1 MSVYKKLLNIQSK
14 LKAPKNQYNSFGKYS
29 YRSCEDILEGL
40 KPLLKESNATLIID
54 DEIVNVGDR
63 FYIKAT
69 AKLIDIESGEYIS
82 TSAYAREDE
91 TKKGMDKAQVTGS
104 ASSYAR
110 KYALNGLF
118 AIDDTK
124 DSDATNEHEGDKKQ
138 SKSKD
143 VSNTISNAQA
153 KRMFAIAGNPDIVK
167 DVLQVFGYKSS
178 TDVKKSD
185 YNKICNVIAKSASID
200 NTTPSCDDCG
210 DELNSAEVDW
220 CTNNGFDGLYC
231 RKCQPKHKKGV

>member
-14 LKAPKNQYNSFGKYS
+14 LKAPKNQYNSFGKYN

-40 KPLLKESNATLIID
+40 KPLLKESDATLIID

-69 AKLIDIESGEYIS
+69 AKLIDIESGEHIS

-124 DSDATNEHEGDKKQ
+124 DSDATNRHDDKGQTKP
-138 SKSKD
+138 KK
-143 VSNTISNAQA
+143 NTISTAQA
-153 KRMFAIAGNPDIVK
+153 KRMFAIAGNQEIVK
-167 DVLQVFGYKSS
+167 DVLQTFGYKSS

-185 YNKICNVIAKSASID
+185 YNKICDVIAKSAGVEND
-200 NTTPSCDDCG
+200 TPNCDDCG
-210 DELNSAEVDW
+210 SGLNSAEVDW
-220 CTNNGFDGLYC
+220 CTSNNFDGLYC
-231 RKCQPKHKKGV
+231 RDCQPKHKKGA